1 MFILTFWFSSCEF
14 RNSTIGF
21 ALSLPKDLNMGL
33 SDHQSL
39 MSRSQEKSSEIA
51 SGWEVKLKLVGVMN
65 V

>member
-1 MFILTFWFSSCEF
+1 
-14 RNSTIGF
+14 
-21 ALSLPKDLNMGL
+21 MGL

>member
-1 MFILTFWFSSCEF
+1 MIILTFWFSCEF
-14 RNSTIGF
+14 RNGTIGF